1 MVKSETPSGVKR
13 TQRRSRGS
21 NLLLL
26 AGIPLVLLHAGLL
39 LERALHRE
47 TLDAVVVLRWG
58 LAIALLAVLKRV
70 APRIHSLQSPTLG
83 IAAIL
88 IFALIH
94 APVAAPEPSLP
105 LAATGCGLALSLA
118 VIDRLPGTLSVNPST
133 DLMAQPASAGM
144 SPLVS
149 RETLK
154 DRAPPA
160 AR

>member
-1 MVKSETPSGVKR
+1 MVMPEAPSGVMR
-13 TQRRSRGS
+13 THRRSRGS
-21 NLLLL
+21 SLLLL
-26 AGIPLVLLHAGLL
+26 AGIPLVILHAGLL

-47 TLDAVVVLRWG
+47 TLDEVVIIRWG
-58 LAIALLAVLKRV
+58 LAIALLAVLKRA

-105 LAATGCGLALSLA
+105 IAATGFGLALSLA
-118 VIDRLPGTLSVNPST
+118 VIEGLPGRLSVNPST
-133 DLMAQPASAGM
+133 DLMVQPASAAL

-154 DRAPPA
+154 DRAPPVS
-160 AR
+160 R